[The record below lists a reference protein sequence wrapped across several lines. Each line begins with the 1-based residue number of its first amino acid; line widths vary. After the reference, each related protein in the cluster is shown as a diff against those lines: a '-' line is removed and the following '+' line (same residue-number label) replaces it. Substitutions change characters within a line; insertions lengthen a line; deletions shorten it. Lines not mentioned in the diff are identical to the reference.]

1 MSTLVAERATR
12 RELVLVGTL
21 ALTSFT
27 MALNGQFFAPV
38 LPQVARDLGVSPAVV
53 GQLIAVSSLTG
64 AALALVAGPISDR
77 TGRRP
82 MVLGGLTLL
91 VATSLLA
98 AAAPSYA
105 AMLVVRVLAGV
116 GMAALG
122 ATTFAAVADFIPEQ
136 RQPQSMGW
144 VVGFSAGSIVIGWPA
159 ISWIAANA
167 SWRAGFLALAGL
179 TALLIV
185 LSWLVI
191 PAGRVADAAGSLLE
205 QVRRYRLIVTDPAVV
220 LGVLASGL
228 GAASWFG
235 LSSYLGA
242 YFQTALG
249 LGLAD
254 QAPLLSAVG
263 IAYFI
268 ASVSG
273 GLLAARL
280 GVRRVAVATG
290 FGTALLL
297 VGLIGV
303 GAAVAPAVAIVM
315 GLAAL
320 RAGGLTSLSTLILNL
335 RPAER
340 GSVGGLNNVGFSLG
354 VTAGAGLGGAALAA
368 GGFPLLFL
376 ALAALAVVSSGLLVR
391 DRRKGREER
400 DPHPDPL
407 PEGEGAIGRGGGP

>member
-1 MSTLVAERATR
+1 
-12 RELVLVGTL
+12 
-21 ALTSFT
+21 
-27 MALNGQFFAPV
+27 
-38 LPQVARDLGVSPAVV
+38 
-53 GQLIAVSSLTG
+53 
-64 AALALVAGPISDR
+64 
-77 TGRRP
+77 
-82 MVLGGLTLL
+82 
-91 VATSLLA
+91 
-98 AAAPSYA
+98 
-105 AMLVVRVLAGV
+105 
-116 GMAALG
+116 
-122 ATTFAAVADFIPEQ
+122 
-136 RQPQSMGW
+136 
-144 VVGFSAGSIVIGWPA
+144 
-159 ISWIAANA
+159 
-167 SWRAGFLALAGL
+167 
-179 TALLIV
+179 
-185 LSWLVI
+185 
-191 PAGRVADAAGSLLE
+191 
-205 QVRRYRLIVTDPAVV
+205 
-220 LGVLASGL
+220 
-228 GAASWFG
+228 
-235 LSSYLGA
+235 
-242 YFQTALG
+242 LG